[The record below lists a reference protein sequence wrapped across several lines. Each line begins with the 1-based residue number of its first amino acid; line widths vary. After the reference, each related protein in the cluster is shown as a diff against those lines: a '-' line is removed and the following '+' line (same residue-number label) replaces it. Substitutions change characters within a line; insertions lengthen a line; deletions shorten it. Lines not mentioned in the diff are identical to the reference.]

1 MALDLRRDP
10 VESVDIAIV
19 GAGLAGLTAA
29 RDLNRAG
36 CGSFLVLEARD
47 RVGGRTLNHDLGG
60 GAISEGGGT
69 WIGPGQTA
77 AFDLAR
83 ELGVQTFP
91 SFFRGKT
98 VYLDGN
104 MKQELDVG
112 LGGTTSSAP
121 TITKLNEMARGVPSD
136 APWAAPNAVAL
147 DRISLGEWLEKEGVD
162 EREAFSLG
170 RSTLLTYGAR
180 PADLSLLY
188 YLSVVNSSNC
198 SIEQLE
204 SMKGGAQETRLVGGS
219 QILSLKMAEA
229 LGNRVRLSSPVRRMV
244 GWDRDVVELDTDRGV
259 VRARQVIAALS
270 PALCDQITF
279 DPPLPA
285 ERAEMQ
291 RCWPKNGRYRKT
303 VSVYSRPFWRD
314 TDLNGQVI
322 QVQGPL
328 LWCCDASPP
337 DGTLG
342 VINAFVAPDA
352 VPQDSVEAERVVSTI
367 LGQALGEAALKP
379 IQFHDIDWST
389 IDDWTLTCTAPM
401 PPGFATRWGPH
412 IKAPVGRLIWSGTE
426 TADIWGIAMDGAI
439 RSGHRAAL
447 QALAALSAT

>member
-1 MALDLRRDP
+1 MELAVPRKP
-10 VESVDIAIV
+10 AESVDIAIV

-29 RDLNRAG
+29 RDLSGAG

-47 RVGGRTLNHDLGG
+47 RVGGRTFNHDLGG
-60 GAISEGGGT
+60 GAISEGGGM

-83 ELGVQTFP
+83 ELGVETFP
-91 SFFRGKT
+91 SFYRGKT

-104 MKQELDVG
+104 MKVEHDFG
-112 LGGTTSSAP
+112 TGGTTGSSP
-121 TITKLNEMARGVPSD
+121 TIAKLNAMARNVPSD
-136 APWAAPNAVAL
+136 APWRAKEAEAL
-147 DRISLGEWLEKEGVD
+147 DAISLGEWLEREGAAG
-162 EREAFSLG
+162 REASSLS

-219 QILSLKMAEA
+219 QILSLKMADA
-229 LGNRVRLSSPVRRMV
+229 LSNKVKLSSPVRRIV
-244 GWDRDVVELDTDRGV
+244 GWDADIVELHTDWGV
-259 VRARQVIAALS
+259 VRARQVIAALN
-270 PALCDQITF
+270 PALCNCIIF

-291 RCWPKNGRYRKT
+291 RRWPKNGRYRKT

-314 TDLNGQVI
+314 ADLNGQVI

-337 DGTLG
+337 DGSLG
-342 VINAFVAPDA
+342 VINAFVTSDA
-352 VPQDSVEAERVVSTI
+352 VPQDPVEAERIVSTI
-367 LGQALGEAALKP
+367 LGQALGGAALKP

-389 IDDWTLTCTAPM
+389 IDDWSLTCTSPM
-401 PPGFATRWGPH
+401 PPGFATQWGRY

-426 TADIWGIAMDGAI
+426 TADIWAIAMDGAI